1 MTSPPARLGLTASE
15 VEASRRRHGAN
26 VLTPPPRAMWWQEYL
41 SKFNDPVIRILML
54 AAGLAI
60 AVGLADGRIAEG
72 AGILVAIFLA
82 TFLAYWNEHR
92 AAREFDVLNRS
103 EDEVPAKVLRDGAY
117 REVKK
122 RDVVV
127 GDLVLVEVGE
137 EVPADG
143 ALVEAAGLLVS
154 EAKLTGESSPA
165 DKFVGGESGTLLR
178 GTTVADGYGTFEVTA
193 VGDSTEIGKT
203 LRESTESTGAV
214 SPLNRQLARLSKI
227 IGVVGFAVAIA
238 AFAALVGRGAVM
250 GTLELT
256 PGQWLVVAAVAA
268 GIGAALTRVWL
279 PVVRDALA
287 LRRGAIGVDESDD
300 DNKGGWWATVRPG
313 LRSAIGGAILFA
325 VVVGVGITAG
335 IVPGDPGAWLPRPA
349 VREFLRDFMIAVT
362 IIVVAV
368 PEGLAMSVTLSLAYS
383 MRKMTAQQ
391 TLVRRMDATEAIGAA
406 TVICSDKTGTLTAN
420 AMRVDSAMFG
430 KGESAGL
437 PINPALRSLVIE
449 AIAANSTASLGR
461 EAGEIQVIGNPTE
474 GALLLWLQA
483 AGEDYLVARKSFTLR
498 TQWTFSTERKFM
510 ATHGTSARGV
520 AVLHV
525 KGAPEVLLA
534 GCDRIRAA
542 AGAVPI
548 SDPDRAAITAALT
561 GVQSRGMR
569 TLGFAYRSEGAEAP
583 DSDNLTAG
591 LIWLGLVALADPVRA
606 EVPAAVA
613 ACRRAGIAVKIVTGD
628 TPDTAAEVA
637 RQIGVLSTGAPG
649 GAVLSGAEFAAL
661 PHAEAGEAADR
672 LVVLARARP
681 ADKLRL
687 VSLLKERGHIV
698 AVTGDGVN
706 DGPALNY
713 ADVGL
718 AMGKSGTSVAKEASD
733 IVLLDDSFNSIVT
746 AVKWGRTLYENIQ
759 RFILFQLTINVAAL
773 GLAVL
778 GPFLGYE
785 LPLTV
790 LQMLWVNLIMD
801 TFAALALATEPP
813 HPGVL
818 DRPPRN
824 PAGFIVTR
832 PMARFVFGVGGL
844 FLALLIGMILWLRGI
859 GELPAGD
866 DASRG
871 GTLVFNAFVLM
882 QFWNLFNAKGWGRV
896 GSVFP
901 TLGNNP
907 SFLIVAG
914 AILIGQ
920 VLLIQFGGSVF
931 RTVPLDL
938 ADWAILLAATSA
950 VFWTGEA
957 WRIFGSRPTTSAGDV
972 VVATTI
978 ERLRRP

>member
-1 MTSPPARLGLTASE
+1 MTASPARLGLNPSE
-15 VEASRRRHGAN
+15 VEASRKRHGAN
-26 VLTPPPRAMWWQEYL
+26 VLTPPPRSTWWQEYL

-54 AAGLAI
+54 AAALAI

-92 AAREFDVLNRS
+92 AAREFDVLNRA
-103 EDEVPAKVLRDGAY
+103 EDEVPAKVVRDGTY
-117 REVKK
+117 QMVPK

-127 GDLVLVEVGE
+127 GDLVFVEVGE

-143 ALVEAAGLLVS
+143 TLVEAVGLLVS
-154 EAKLTGESSPA
+154 EAKLTGESRPA
-165 DKFVGGESGTLLR
+165 DKLVGGESAALLR

-193 VGDSTEIGKT
+193 VGDATEIGKT
-203 LRESTESTGAV
+203 LRESTESTGV
-214 SPLNRQLARLSKI
+214 ISPLNRQLARLSKI

-238 AFAALVGRGAVM
+238 AFAALVGRGAVI
-250 GTLELT
+250 GSLVLA
-256 PGQWLVVAAVAA
+256 PGQWLVVAALVAA
-268 GIGAALTRVWL
+268 VGVALTQVWL
-279 PVVRDALA
+279 PVAQDALA
-287 LRRGAIGVDESDD
+287 LLRGPIDKNHDD
-300 DNKGGWWATVRPG
+300 ADGWWATARPW
-313 LRSAIGGAILFA
+313 LISAGGGVALFTVIL
-325 VVVGVGITAG
+325 GVGITAG
-335 IVPGDPGAWLPRPA
+335 IVPRDPSEWLPRTA

-406 TVICSDKTGTLTAN
+406 TVICSDKTGTLTSN
-420 AMRVDSAMFG
+420 EMRVAAAMFEG
-430 KGESAGL
+430 AESAIL
-437 PINPALRSLVIE
+437 PSSPSLRSLVIE
-449 AIAANSTASLGR
+449 AIVSNTTAHLGR

-483 AGEDYLVARKSFTLR
+483 AGEDYIKARQAFALR

-510 ATHGTSARGV
+510 ATHGTSARGGN
-520 AVLHV
+520 VLHI

-534 GCDRIRAA
+534 GCDRIHATGGAA
-542 AGAVPI
+542 LI
-548 SDPDRAAITAALT
+548 SDADRTAITTALARF
-561 GVQSRGMR
+561 QSRGMR
-569 TLGFAYRSEGAEAP
+569 TLGFAYRPEAAETP
-583 DSDNLTAG
+583 DADRLTSG
-591 LIWLGLVALADPVRA
+591 LVWLGLVALADPVRV

-613 ACRRAGIAVKIVTGD
+613 ACRRAGIAVKVVTGD
-628 TPDTAAEVA
+628 TPATAAEVA
-637 RQIGVLSTGAPG
+637 RQIGILPTDVPVE
-649 GAVLSGAEFAAL
+649 GAVLTGAEFAAMSDV
-661 PHAEAGEAADR
+661 EAGDTAER
-672 LVVLARARP
+672 IVVLARARP

-687 VSLLKERGHIV
+687 VTLLKARGHIV

-733 IVLLDDSFNSIVT
+733 IVLLDDSFGSIVT

-759 RFILFQLTINVAAL
+759 RFILFQLTINVCAL

-844 FLALLIGMILWLRGI
+844 FLALLIGMILWLRVI

-871 GTLVFNAFVLM
+871 GTLVFNAFVLL
-882 QFWNLFNAKGWGRV
+882 QFWNLFNAKGWGRR
-896 GSVFP
+896 GSVLP

-920 VLLIQFGGSVF
+920 VVLVQFGGLVF
-931 RTVPLDL
+931 RTVPLDF
-938 ADWAILLAATSA
+938 ADWAILLATTSV
-950 VFWTGEA
+950 VFWVGEGC
-957 WRIFGSRPTTSAGDV
+957 RVFGSRSAISV
-972 VVATTI
+972 S
-978 ERLRRP
+978 

>member
-1 MTSPPARLGLTASE
+1 MTVPLVRLGLTTSE

-26 VLTPPPRAMWWQEYL
+26 VLTPPPRSTWWQEYL

-92 AAREFDVLNRS
+92 AAREFDILNRA
-103 EDEVPAKVLRDGAY
+103 EDEVPAKVVRDGEY
-117 REVKK
+117 QQVPK

-127 GDLVLVEVGE
+127 GDLVFVEVGE

-143 ALVEAAGLLVS
+143 TLVEAVGLLVS

-165 DKFVGGESGTLLR
+165 DKRVGGDSGVLLR
-178 GTTVADGYGTFEVTA
+178 GTTVADGYGTFEVSA
-193 VGDSTEIGKT
+193 VGDATEIGKT
-203 LRESTESTGAV
+203 LRESIEPTGAV

-238 AFAALVGRGAVM
+238 AFAALVGRGAVI
-250 GTLELT
+250 GSLELA
-256 PGQWLVVAAVAA
+256 PGQWLVVAAVVA
-268 GIGAALTRVWL
+268 GIGAALTQVWL
-279 PVVRDALA
+279 PVAQDALA
-287 LRRGAIGVDESDD
+287 LARGSIDVEEGDGDT
-300 DNKGGWWATVRPG
+300 GGWWAAARPW
-313 LRSAIGGAILFA
+313 LLSAVGGMILFA
-325 VVVGVGITAG
+325 VIVGVGTIAG
-335 IVPGDPGAWLPRPA
+335 TVPGDPSEWLPRTA

-368 PEGLAMSVTLSLAYS
+368 PEGLAVSVTLSLAYS

-406 TVICSDKTGTLTAN
+406 TVICSDKTGTLTTN
-420 AMRVDSAMFG
+420 EMRVASTVFG
-430 KGESAGL
+430 GAESATL
-437 PINPALRSLVIE
+437 SIAPALRPIVIE
-449 AIAANSTASLGR
+449 AIAANTTAHLGR
-461 EAGEIQVIGNPTE
+461 DAGEVLAIGNPTE

-483 AGEDYLVARKSFTLR
+483 GGEDYIVARKTFAIR

-510 ATHGTSARGV
+510 ATHCTSARGGD
-520 AVLHV
+520 VLHL

-534 GCDRIRAA
+534 GCDRLHAES
-542 AGAVPI
+542 GVTPI
-548 SDPDRAAITAALT
+548 SDADRAAIAAALA
-561 GVQSRGMR
+561 GFQSRGMR
-569 TLGFAYRSEGAEAP
+569 TLGFAYRPEGAESP
-583 DSDNLTAG
+583 PVAG
-591 LIWLGLVALADPVRA
+591 LTTGLVWLGLVALADPVRA

-613 ACRRAGIAVKIVTGD
+613 ACRRAGIAVKVVTGD
-628 TPDTAAEVA
+628 TPATATEVA
-637 RQIGVLSTGAPG
+637 RQIGVLTADAPA
-649 GAVLSGAEFAAL
+649 GAVLTGAEFAAL
-661 PHAEAGEAADR
+661 SEADAGEAADR
-672 LVVLARARP
+672 LAVLARARP

-687 VSLLKERGHIV
+687 VTLLKERGHIV

-718 AMGKSGTSVAKEASD
+718 AMGKSGTAVAKEASD
-733 IVLLDDSFNSIVT
+733 IVLLDDSFSSIVT

-759 RFILFQLTINVAAL
+759 RFILFQLTINVCAL

-832 PMARFVFGVGGL
+832 PMARFIFGVGGL

-871 GTLVFNAFVLM
+871 GTLVFNAFVLL
-882 QFWNLFNAKGWGRV
+882 QFWNLFNAKGWGRR
-896 GSVFP
+896 GSVLP

-920 VLLIQFGGSVF
+920 VVLVQFGGSVF
-931 RTVPLDL
+931 RTVPLDF
-938 ADWAILLAATSA
+938 ADWAIVLAATSS
-950 VFWTGEA
+950 VFWIGEA
-957 WRIFGSRPTTSAGDV
+957 WRVCGFRSNNGAV
-972 VVATTI
+972 
-978 ERLRRP
+978 RLD

>member
-1 MTSPPARLGLTASE
+1 MTVPLVRLGLTTSE

-26 VLTPPPRAMWWQEYL
+26 VLTPPPRSTWWQEYL

-103 EDEVPAKVLRDGAY
+103 EDEVPAKVVRDGAY
-117 REVKK
+117 QQVPK
-122 RDVVV
+122 RGVVV
-127 GDLVLVEVGE
+127 GDLVFVEVGE

-143 ALVEAAGLLVS
+143 TLVEAVGLLVS

-165 DKFVGGESGTLLR
+165 DKRVGGESGTLLR
-178 GTTVADGYGTFEVTA
+178 GTTVADGYGTFEVSA
-193 VGDSTEIGKT
+193 VGDATEIGKT
-203 LRESTESTGAV
+203 LRESIVPTGAV

-227 IGVVGFAVAIA
+227 IGVVGFAVAVV
-238 AFAALVGRGAVM
+238 AFAALVGRGAVL
-250 GTLELT
+250 GSLELT
-256 PGQWLVVAAVAA
+256 PGQWLVVAAIVA

-279 PVVRDALA
+279 PVAHDAFA
-287 LRRGAIGVDESDD
+287 LLRGSIDGDHGGDD
-300 DNKGGWWATVRPG
+300 DAGGWWATARPW
-313 LRSAIGGAILFA
+313 LLSAVSGVILFA
-325 VVVGVGITAG
+325 GILGIGISAG
-335 IVPGDPGAWLPRPA
+335 TVPGNPGEWLPRTA
-349 VREFLRDFMIAVT
+349 VQEFLRDFMIAVT

-406 TVICSDKTGTLTAN
+406 TVICSDKTGTLTTN
-420 AMRVDSAMFG
+420 EMRVASTLFG
-430 KGESAGL
+430 GAESAGL
-437 PINPALRSLVIE
+437 STTPALRPLVIE
-449 AIAANSTASLGR
+449 AIAANTTAHLGR
-461 EAGEIQVIGNPTE
+461 DAGEIQVIGNPTE
-474 GALLLWLQA
+474 GALLLWLQT
-483 AGEDYLVARKSFTLR
+483 AGEDYIVARKAFVLR

-510 ATHGTSARGV
+510 ATHGTSVQGGNI
-520 AVLHV
+520 LHV
-525 KGAPEVLLA
+525 KGAPEVLLE
-534 GCDRIRAA
+534 GCDRIHTSNGIA
-542 AGAVPI
+542 PI
-548 SDPDRAAITAALT
+548 SDANRNATTATLA
-561 GVQSRGMR
+561 GFQSRSMR
-569 TLGFAYRSEGAEAP
+569 TLGFAYRPQGAEVP
-583 DSDNLTAG
+583 DADKLTTG
-591 LIWLGLVALADPVRA
+591 LVWLGLVALADPIRA

-613 ACRRAGIAVKIVTGD
+613 ACRRAGIAVKVVTGD

-637 RQIGVLSTGAPG
+637 RQIGILPPGAAA
-649 GAVLSGAEFAAL
+649 GAVLTGAEFAAL
-661 PHAEAGEAADR
+661 PDGEARDAADR

-687 VSLLKERGHIV
+687 VRLLKERGHIV

-718 AMGKSGTSVAKEASD
+718 AMGKSGTAVAKEASD
-733 IVLLDDSFNSIVT
+733 IVLLDDSFGSIVT

-759 RFILFQLTINVAAL
+759 RFILFQLTINVCAL
-773 GLAVL
+773 GLAVV

-813 HPGVL
+813 HPGAL
-818 DRPPRN
+818 DRPPRD

-832 PMARFVFGVGGL
+832 PMARFVFAVGGL
-844 FLALLIGMILWLRGI
+844 FLALLVGMILWLRGI
-859 GELPAGD
+859 GELPPGD

-871 GTLVFNAFVLM
+871 GTLVFNAFVLL
-882 QFWNLFNAKGWGRV
+882 QFWNLFNAKGWGRP
-896 GSVFP
+896 GSVLP

-914 AILIGQ
+914 AILVGQ
-920 VLLIQFGGSVF
+920 VLLVQFGGSVF
-931 RTVPLDL
+931 RTVPLDF
-938 ADWAILLAATSA
+938 AEWAVLLAATSA
-950 VFWTGEA
+950 VFWIGEV
-957 WRIFGSRPTTSAGDV
+957 WRIFGSRSAIP
-972 VVATTI
+972 A
-978 ERLRRP
+978 L